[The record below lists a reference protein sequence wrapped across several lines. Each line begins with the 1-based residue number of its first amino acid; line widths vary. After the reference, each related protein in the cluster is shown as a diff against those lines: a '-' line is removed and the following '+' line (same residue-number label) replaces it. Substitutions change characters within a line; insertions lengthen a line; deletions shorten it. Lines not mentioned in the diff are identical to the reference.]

1 MTGLVD
7 YSSSETYKMPRKKM
21 VEGVILDLT
30 DITGVPVDVT
40 SIMAAE
46 KEKKA
51 AEAARK
57 KAEKAA
63 AAEKKKAERAAANEQ
78 KRIKKEAKKAM
89 AEAKRIKKTD
99 KVEKGDPL
107 TFAKAAELHKCADC
121 PTMILFHDRCSVCC
135 KRDMNIKYAQM
146 MKHIDSKGM
155 NKCNFCGIPRG
166 DDCNGFHFDHLNMF
180 QKNGSVGSMMR
191 SICSIDEICAEIDK
205 CQLLCISCH
214 LLVTKIEMRYGFTR
228 RKIRLTRGE
237 GDLDALIADYDRIM
251 IPVYEEIKNKF
262 RGGGGMVDER

>member
-1 MTGLVD
+1 
-7 YSSSETYKMPRKKM
+7 MPRKKNV
-21 VEGVILDLT
+21 VEGAVLDLR
-30 DITGVPVDVT
+30 DISGGVVDVT
-40 SIMAAE
+40 ALVAAE
-46 KEKKA
+46 EAEKA

-63 AAEKKKAERAAANEQ
+63 AAAKRKEESLRKKREKSEALAKLKEEKAQKK
-78 KRIKKEAKKAM
+78 AKKAQR
-89 AEAKRIKKTD
+89 KR
-99 KVEKGDPL
+99 EEGPFDPL
-107 TFAKAAELHKCADC
+107 TFVKSSELHMCADC
-121 PTMILFHDRCSVCC
+121 PTMILFNDRCSACC
-135 KRDMNIKYAQM
+135 KRDMDAKFIHLMEY
-146 MKHIDSKGM
+146 IDKKGM
-155 NKCNFCGIPRG
+155 NKCNFCGVARG
-166 DDCNGFHFDHLNMF
+166 DDCTGFHFDHLNMF
-180 QKNGSVGSMMR
+180 LKMGTIGSMMR
-191 SICSIDEICAEIDK
+191 NSSEIDEILAEVDK